1 MIEAWLTYGFPA
13 AQPRLTRDA
22 GMPQTWVTCGRSMI
36 PAFVTHPSHLV
47 VVWLMHSFGAD
58 QAWLTV
64 VCGMVGTFFRHGR
77 QVAPAWLTCASSEAG
92 LWLNWEWHMV
102 QS

>member
-1 MIEAWLTYGFPA
+1 
-13 AQPRLTRDA
+13 
-22 GMPQTWVTCGRSMI
+22 MI